1 MQKKELQ
8 LAPRI
13 LTPLRTESIPTDNY
27 RPSATKW
34 LTQAAIVCSRVSGL
48 HITPRMTLHMLRAQ
62 IGIFFTLLP
71 VPLPVSIRL
80 MAMMGVGLSLFVCFR
95 KK

>member
-1 MQKKELQ
+1 M
-8 LAPRI
+8 
-13 LTPLRTESIPTDNY
+13 
-27 RPSATKW
+27 
-34 LTQAAIVCSRVSGL
+34 V
-48 HITPRMTLHMLRAQ
+48 LHMLRAQ